1 MRITILLA
9 LIVAAIL
16 VAGKLWLM
24 SESGAPATSA
34 ASPSDSIVTE
44 DSSQGGQVA
53 QAIQK
58 LVSGPP
64 APEIVSSVWLNSPPL
79 ASQDLRGKVVVVEF
93 WTHG

>member
-1 MRITILLA
+1 MRITILVA
-9 LIVAAIL
+9 LVIAAIL
-16 VAGKLWLM
+16 VAAKLWFVPD
-24 SESGAPATSA
+24 SREPAASA
-34 ASPSDSIVTE
+34 ASPSDVLVTE

-64 APEIVSSVWLNSPPL
+64 APEIVSSGWLNSPPL
-79 ASQDLRGKVVVVEF
+79 ATQDLRGKVVVVEF